1 MVNDRVKMEDR
12 GSTRAAEQVFR
23 TCQPMSSGPVAES
36 ELRVARNFSPFSG
49 AKRHRIQEQWG
60 TTGNDEYRE
69 GGVRDKIF

>member
-1 MVNDRVKMEDR
+1 MVNDRVKRAER
-12 GSTRAAEQVFR
+12 GGTRAAEQVFR
-23 TCQPMSSGPVAES
+23 TSELMPSGPVAES
-36 ELRVARNFSPFSG
+36 ESRVARNFSPFSG